1 MKKTKG
7 KDRGAEAGI
16 DGAVND
22 KIFHEFMKNEGTQ
35 KAYQDEKFMFH
46 LIESLKKEMAKQHI
60 TYYAIAKK
68 AGLRHQ
74 VVAGV
79 LNGSEN
85 VEIKTLLKVAQG
97 LGKKLIV
104 KFA

>member
-1 MKKTKG
+1 
-7 KDRGAEAGI
+7 
-16 DGAVND
+16 
-22 KIFHEFMKNEGTQ
+22 
-35 KAYQDEKFMFH
+35 
-46 LIESLKKEMAKQHI
+46 MAKQHI